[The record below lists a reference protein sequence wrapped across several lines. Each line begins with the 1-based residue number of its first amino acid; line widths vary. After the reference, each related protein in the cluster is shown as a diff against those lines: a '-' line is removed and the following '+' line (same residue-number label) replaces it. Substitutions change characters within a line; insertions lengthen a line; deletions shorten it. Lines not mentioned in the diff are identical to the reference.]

1 MPRVAL
7 TSIALDDFLSKK
19 WKKWAKPVLISRPRT
34 MDKNA
39 ALFPRKIK
47 GKYAFLHRLGTSVWM
62 DFKNSLSFDK
72 NEWLGG
78 NVILS
83 SQQEPLP
90 VEKVGVSVPPIET
103 KEGWLLLYHIVSRI
117 KPNEPQLHYDVGAA
131 LLDIDDPTR
140 VIARRRAPLLE
151 PEMSYE
157 REGQVTNVV
166 FPCGAV
172 VIDDRLFVY
181 YGGADTVIGVATIN
195 LLDLLESLLL
205 CEVDG
210 SAPC

>member
-1 MPRVAL
+1 
-7 TSIALDDFLSKK
+7 
-19 WKKWAKPVLISRPRT
+19 

-47 GKYAFLHRLGTSVWM
+47 GKYAFLHRLNTSIWM
-62 DFKNSLSFDK
+62 DFKDSLSFGKDD
-72 NEWLGG
+72 WLGG
-78 NVILS
+78 TVIMS
-83 SQQEPLP
+83 SKREPAP
-90 VEKVGVSVPPIET
+90 VEKIGVSAPPIET

-140 VIARRRAPLLE
+140 VIAQRRAPLLE

-157 REGQVTNVV
+157 REGQVANVV

-172 VIDDRLFVY
+172 VIHDRLFVY

-195 LLDLLESLLL
+195 LLDLVESLLL
-205 CEVDG
+205 CEVDR
-210 SAPC
+210 SEPC